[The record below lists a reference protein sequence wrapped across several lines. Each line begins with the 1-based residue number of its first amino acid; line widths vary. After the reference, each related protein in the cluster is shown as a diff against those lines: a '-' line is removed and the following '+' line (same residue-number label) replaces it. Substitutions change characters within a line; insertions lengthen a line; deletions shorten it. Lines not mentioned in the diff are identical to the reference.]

1 MHYGQGKPGG
11 DAETEDTVDEGSH
24 NLQMDKGDIELGEG
38 KKTLLRQPIAGKVH
52 GMLKSSA
59 LL

>member
-1 MHYGQGKPGG
+1 
-11 DAETEDTVDEGSH
+11 
-24 NLQMDKGDIELGEG
+24 MDKGDIELGEG
-38 KKTLLRQPIAGKVH
+38 KKTLLGQLIAGKVH